1 MKSFPYKGNFL
12 PFSFPYKGKFVYF
25 SLRYDLNLVL
35 NKGTKLFCIPLKRKV
50 FAKNIRIVCY
60 PTISPLVEP

>member
-35 NKGTKLFCIPLKRKV
+35 I
-50 FAKNIRIVCY
+50 
-60 PTISPLVEP
+60 

>member
-25 SLRYDLNLVL
+25 SLRYDLSLVL
-35 NKGTKLFCIPLKRKV
+35 IIKVPSCFAYHLKGKF
-50 FAKNIRIVCY
+50 
-60 PTISPLVEP
+60 SPKIYVLYAIL